1 MHAIKLTHFCCYAC
15 RMPVLFRWIFY
26 GAISRAL
33 GIMLALLAVF
43 FIIEAFD
50 KARYLG
56 HGLGTG
62 LLIEYMTLKIPFMI
76 VEFLPIILL
85 LAATM
90 YLTELSRH
98 NELVIMRAAGLGVDK
113 ILIPLL
119 FVAGIAAVSSFILG
133 EWVTPITNQ
142 RLDKIE
148 RINIHQKP
156 ETRQGVQWLKEGKQ
170 FFRLQPLG
178 NDVFQLIMLETD
190 SKGGW
195 LRRMDAAKAKYA
207 DGHWQL
213 TDINISQPD
222 ASGLRIKHVEAMDI
236 PASVGPDTADPPK
249 PRHMSFLEL
258 KKYAHDLDYAGLA
271 AGSFN
276 FALHRK
282 LAAPFACLVMVL
294 LATALCI
301 HLGSRTAAASWGT
314 VAAIGLGLAFYVIGN
329 TSGLLSAG
337 DRLPAAF
344 AAWLPNLIFAGL
356 AGFLLL
362 HREGH

>member
-1 MHAIKLTHFCCYAC
+1 
-15 RMPVLFRWIFY
+15 MPVLFRWIFY

-33 GIMLALLAVF
+33 GIMLSLMAVF

-56 HGLGTG
+56 QGLRTG
-62 LLIEYMTLKIPFMI
+62 LLIEYMALKMPFMI
-76 VEFLPIILL
+76 GEFMPIILL

-113 ILIPLL
+113 VLIPLL
-119 FVAGIAAVSSFILG
+119 FVAGIASVSSFILG

-142 RLDKIE
+142 RLDMIE
-148 RINIHQKP
+148 RVHIQQKP
-156 ETRQGVQWLKEGKQ
+156 DVRQGTQWLKEQ
-170 FFRLQPLG
+170 QRFFRLQPLG

-195 LRRMDAAKAKYA
+195 LRRMDAAKARYVE
-207 DGHWQL
+207 DHWQL
-213 TDINISQPD
+213 SDINISQPD
-222 ASGLRIKHVEAMDI
+222 ASGLRIRHVDSLNI
-236 PASVGPDTADPPK
+236 PASVGPETTDPPK

-258 KKYAHDLDYAGLA
+258 RKYAHDLDYAGLS
-271 AGSFN
+271 AGSFS

-301 HLGSRTAAASWGT
+301 HLGSRTAAASWGI
-314 VAAIGLGLAFYVIGN
+314 VAAVGLGLAFYVLGN
-329 TSGLLSAG
+329 TSGLFSAG
-337 DRLPAAF
+337 ERLPAAF
-344 AAWLPNLIFAGL
+344 AAWLPNLVFTGI